1 LLQNFI
7 WWPSAAPY
15 INKSIPYKFGTA
27 NPAKIKL
34 KKVHLEAINY
44 RFAKFKKGCFY
55 PKAKKSA
62 QIITTKLH

>member
-1 LLQNFI
+1 VFG
-7 WWPSAAPY
+7 
-15 INKSIPYKFGTA
+15 INKPGPYKFGIA

-34 KKVHLEAINY
+34 KKIHPEAINY

-55 PKAKKSA
+55 PKAKKSP